1 MKWVGDGGVI
11 GGEDLG
17 DNEIDCGEAD
27 GDKVGEDGGE
37 TEAKRPVRL
46 KSSGLVDK
54 FSGSSVTRKKKYLV
68 KKVHVVKIEYNF

>member
-1 MKWVGDGGVI
+1 M

-17 DNEIDCGEAD
+17 DEGIDCGETD
-27 GDKVGEDGGE
+27 GDKVGKHGGD

-54 FSGSSVTRKKKYLV
+54 FSGSSATKENYTLV
-68 KKVHVVKIEYNF
+68 K